1 MKRKLSFAPLCLALT
16 LILSSCGSSLV
27 VEKRQHNKGYHVAF
41 NKNSRHA
48 AQQKAEELAV
58 EKTIRETEMIQE
70 PVAAKLPVKSL
81 EEINGVTVTPVA
93 NELVADKSGKQIQP
107 VEKTQTR
114 TKRTPLKQVVETPL
128 RTIRE
133 TGSQMKEVKESIKA
147 DKQMNQA
154 DRDGG
159 LSFFWIVILILLI
172 LWALGLIGSWGSFVN
187 ILLVVALILLI
198 LWLLRVL

>member
-1 MKRKLSFAPLCLALT
+1 MKRKLPFAPLCLALT

-41 NKNSRHA
+41 NKNPRHA
-48 AQQKAEELAV
+48 AQQKQEELAI
-58 EKTIRETEMIQE
+58 EKEIRETEMIQE

-81 EEINGVTVTPVA
+81 EEINRPTAVPA
-93 NELVADKSGKQIQP
+93 ERELVVEKAGKQAQP

-114 TKRTPLKQVVETPL
+114 SKRTPLKQVVETPL

-133 TGSQMKEVKESIKA
+133 AGSQMKEVKESIKA
-147 DKQMNQA
+147 EKQMNQPV
-154 DRDGG
+154 RDG